1 MRAGGDL
8 IVSPVHGTH
17 TVDINHAARDVREK
31 LRGVETPEGL
41 LCDEQEWA
49 GMMELERHGVRTEK
63 RRRRVVEFLT
73 TVGVVVLAVAV
84 WLGIVALLR

>member
-1 MRAGGDL
+1 
-8 IVSPVHGTH
+8 
-17 TVDINHAARDVREK
+17 
-31 LRGVETPEGL
+31 
-41 LCDEQEWA
+41 
-49 GMMELERHGVRTEK
+49 MMELERHGVRTEK